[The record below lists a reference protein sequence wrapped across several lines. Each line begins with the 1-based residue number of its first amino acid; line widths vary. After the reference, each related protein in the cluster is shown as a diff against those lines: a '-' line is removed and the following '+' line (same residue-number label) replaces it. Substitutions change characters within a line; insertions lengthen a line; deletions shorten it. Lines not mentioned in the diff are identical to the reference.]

1 MTGYH
6 MTLGYTANTEGGEA
20 GLEKNWRTFK
30 RVVAKLREQPRLIL
44 DEVMRVEKK
53 HWTATEW
60 AEAYSV
66 KAGQEIIHIAEDR
79 HEIWLAAAGSE
90 QIKFRFRRAFCRLVM
105 AEMNRRD
112 IEINLIVA

>member
-30 RVVAKLREQPRLIL
+30 RVVAKLRERPRLIL

-66 KAGQEIIHIAEDR
+66 KAGQAIITSPKTGTR
-79 HEIWLAAAGSE
+79 FGSPPPGPSRSSSDSVG
-90 QIKFRFRRAFCRLVM
+90 RFAVS
-105 AEMNRRD
+105 
-112 IEINLIVA
+112 